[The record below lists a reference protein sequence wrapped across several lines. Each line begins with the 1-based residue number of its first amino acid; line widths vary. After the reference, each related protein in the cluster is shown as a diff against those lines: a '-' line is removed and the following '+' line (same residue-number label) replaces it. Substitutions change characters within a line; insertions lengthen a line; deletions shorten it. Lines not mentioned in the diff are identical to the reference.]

1 MTRVLS
7 VLALAAAIG
16 GCVRAEY
23 TRTTVNVPLDPDAV
37 LALQPG
43 ASLQKC
49 LDGLGAPVRVWETE
63 SRGFAM
69 AYGWLRDRGWAA
81 SVSYTFARFVQ
92 VSFSYDDQLTKL
104 EGAVL
109 WFDRDWKLVK
119 AKTGLLSD
127 LLPPRRRPVDL
138 DLLKELEQEA
148 ANDTPSGP

>member
-1 MTRVLS
+1 VNRSFALLVL
-7 VLALAAAIG
+7 VALTG
-16 GCVRAEY
+16 GCVRAQY
-23 TRTTVNVPLDPDAV
+23 TRTTVNVPLDEDAV

-81 SVSYTFARFVQ
+81 SVSYSFARFVQ
-92 VSFSYDDQLTKL
+92 VSFSYDDQLSKL

-138 DLLKELEQEA
+138 DLLEELEKEA
-148 ANDTPSGP
+148 ASDTPSGP